1 MKNKMTKLKRLL
13 VGSTSRK
20 TKITLP
26 PMPDNMLKNDYPD
39 WLYAAEDLYE
49 LSKEEDLYYTPWND
63 RLLNNRKK
71 QPLQRQAYFAVAQEK
86 SVGFL

>member
-26 PMPDNMLKNDYPD
+26 PLPDNMLKNDYPD
-39 WLYAAEDLYE
+39 WVYAAEDLYE

-71 QPLQRQAYFAVAQEK
+71 
-86 SVGFL
+86 

>member
-39 WLYAAEDLYE
+39 WKITKSIEDII
-49 LSKEEDLYYTPWND
+49 KEM
-63 RLLNNRKK
+63 
-71 QPLQRQAYFAVAQEK
+71 VA
-86 SVGFL
+86 

>member
-1 MKNKMTKLKRLL
+1 MKNKMTKLKRLF

-39 WLYAAEDLYE
+39 WLYAAEDLS
-49 LSKEEDLYYTPWND
+49 LIHI
-63 RLLNNRKK
+63 
-71 QPLQRQAYFAVAQEK
+71 
-86 SVGFL
+86 

>member
-1 MKNKMTKLKRLL
+1 MTKLKRLL

-39 WLYAAEDLYE
+39 WLYAAEDLFE
-49 LSKEEDLYYTPWND
+49 LSKEEDLY
-63 RLLNNRKK
+63 
-71 QPLQRQAYFAVAQEK
+71 
-86 SVGFL
+86 